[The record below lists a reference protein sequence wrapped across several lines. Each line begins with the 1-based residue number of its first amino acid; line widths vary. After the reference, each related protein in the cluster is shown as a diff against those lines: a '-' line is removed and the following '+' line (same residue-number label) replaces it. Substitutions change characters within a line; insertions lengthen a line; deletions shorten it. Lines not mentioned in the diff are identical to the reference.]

1 MDFNSV
7 LSKTRDIAGSAS
19 DTVGK
24 LLDDFNAALPT
35 MRALGFTVEDIKVA
49 MGLLPEVNA
58 RLVATAANIDVNALD
73 EMIKKRSEQK
83 TLVAVLKALQT
94 AYNLR
99 DQLGDFGLK
108 GVVVDLTLGLPP
120 KVGIGFVKTVGVA
133 SSFAPAA
140 A

>member
-1 MDFNSV
+1 MGFNSV
-7 LSKTRDIAGSAS
+7 LSKTRDIASSAS
-19 DTVGK
+19 DRVET

-35 MRALGFTVEDIKVA
+35 MRALGFTVEDIHVA

-58 RLVATAANIDVNALD
+58 RLVAAAAKIDAKALD
-73 EMIKKRSEQK
+73 EILGKRSEHK
-83 TLVAVLKALQT
+83 TLAAVLNAPQT

-108 GVVVDLTLGLPP
+108 GVVVDVTLGLPP

-140 A
+140 